1 MLAYFMN
8 FIVPRVS
15 DVVIFRD
22 HADPQQFYILNDR
35 PRIAVDAKTGTPL
48 FNFTL
53 FSRNIE
59 IAYASAQPN
68 QPVES
73 QLGALNMTV
82 DLSVVDD
89 DMTKIH
95 DFLVNLLK
103 QEQTQPSSYNKL
115 YKVDTTGTEP
125 RIGYIDWLS
134 GSVRLD

>member
-59 IAYASAQPN
+59 IAYASAAAN

-82 DLSVVDD
+82 DLSVADAD
-89 DMTKIH
+89 QALIRQH
-95 DFLVNLLK
+95 L
-103 QEQTQPSSYNKL
+103 
-115 YKVDTTGTEP
+115 
-125 RIGYIDWLS
+125 I
-134 GSVRLD
+134 